1 MSPLLHRS
9 AKLIAL
15 AVISIAVLH
24 DGGTVPSE
32 VTENTTSPEPSAPD
46 GDGTKTQAAE
56 GLAGL
61 GYLGIGM
68 LSWEDASIKQTYTAS
83 NYSSVEVFD
92 RIVDPRSGEIETVL
106 HERSAPFTLRDV
118 DSATL
123 DVFCVAGFK
132 ANGDFVLERW
142 TLSPTLLR
150 FRIGDSGLRI
160 QEGPFGKNH
169 LKVFTRTEIYSG
181 PLGSE
186 YRAMAFDPEER
197 FILVLLGDGTTRSL
211 YRFNNEAS
219 TAPILMHTSAQIPEL
234 AIIGQ
239 MQCGTHVVV
248 GRAWNFM
255 AADMNDPTR
264 LMLIDSDNDGTFDGA
279 PLVGDLNSFYAAG
292 IGPVAGDWDHHD
304 GP

>member
-1 MSPLLHRS
+1 MTALLHRS
-9 AKLIAL
+9 ASLIAL
-15 AVISIAVLH
+15 AVISFAVLH

-32 VTENTTSPEPSAPD
+32 VTEEATSSEPSVHD
-46 GDGTKTQAAE
+46 GDGAEVQAAE
-56 GLAGL
+56 GMAGL

-92 RIVDPRSGEIETVL
+92 RIVDPQSGEIETVL

-123 DVFCVAGFK
+123 DVFCVAGFR

-160 QEGPFGKNH
+160 QEGPFGENH
-169 LKVFTRTEIYSG
+169 LKAFTRTEIYSG

-186 YRAMAFDPEER
+186 YHAMAFDPEER

-211 YRFNNEAS
+211 YRFKNEAS
-219 TAPILMHTSAQIPEL
+219 TSPVLMHTSAEIPEL
-234 AIIGQ
+234 EVVGQ
-239 MQCGTHVVV
+239 IWCGTHVVV
-248 GRAWNFM
+248 GRAWNLL
-255 AADMNDPTR
+255 AEDLADPTR
-264 LMLIDSDNDGTFDGA
+264 LMLIDSDNDSLFDGP
-279 PLVGDLNSFYAAG
+279 PLVGDRDSFYAAG
-292 IGPVAGDWDHHD
+292 IGPVPGDWNHHD